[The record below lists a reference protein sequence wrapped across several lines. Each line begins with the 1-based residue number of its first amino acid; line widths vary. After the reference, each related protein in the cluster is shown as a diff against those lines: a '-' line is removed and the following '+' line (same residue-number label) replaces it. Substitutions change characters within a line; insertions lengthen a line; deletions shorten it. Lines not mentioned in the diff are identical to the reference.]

1 MSKTISLLVIGA
13 TVAAGLALPAVAT
26 AGGSMG
32 GDGTRGA
39 ASGRLSGVGG
49 TSVGGSGGTGHG
61 GLAAPAGAEGGS
73 MAAGSTAADSGQAGH
88 GGSSTSIHGNTHSHG
103 DGGAKGAATGFGA
116 AAQGAAPPARGAK
129 PVVVTGTGAGVSSSH
144 LAHGASFAGDLSG
157 HHRHGHLHHHAIPF
171 VFFTG
176 VGTIPVVTETP
187 ATEAEDESQSF
198 AVSNE
203 TDSEMTVL
211 DNGVRLC
218 VLAPKARCRFATT
231 GGHHDIS
238 VRIGGRESSDAAGPG
253 AHGGHMIEVGK
264 EPD

>member
-1 MSKTISLLVIGA
+1 MSKTISLLITGA
-13 TVAAGLALPAVAT
+13 TLAAGLALPAVAT

-32 GDGTRGA
+32 GDGTGGA
-39 ASGRLSGVGG
+39 ASGRLSGFGG
-49 TSVGGSGGTGHG
+49 ASGSGSGGAGQG
-61 GLAAPAGAEGGS
+61 GFAAPAGAEGGS
-73 MAAGSTAADSGQAGH
+73 IAAGSGQAGH
-88 GGSSTSIHGNTHSHG
+88 GRLSASTHGKTHSHG
-103 DGGAKGAATGFGA
+103 DG
-116 AAQGAAPPARGAK
+116 GAK

-144 LAHGASFAGDLSG
+144 LAHGGSFAGDLSG
-157 HHRHGHLHHHAIPF
+157 HHRHGHFHHHAVPF
-171 VFFTG
+171 LFFTG

-187 ATEAEDESQSF
+187 ATEAEDESHSF

-218 VLAPKARCRFATT
+218 VLAPKARCSFATT

>member
-1 MSKTISLLVIGA
+1 MSKIISLLVIGA

-32 GDGTRGA
+32 GNGTGGT
-39 ASGRLSGVGG
+39 ASGRLSGFGG
-49 TSVGGSGGTGHG
+49 ASGGGSGGAGQG
-61 GLAAPAGAEGGS
+61 GFAAPAGAESGS
-73 MAAGSTAADSGQAGH
+73 MAAGSGQALH
-88 GGSSTSIHGNTHSHG
+88 RGSSASMHGNTHSHG
-103 DGGAKGAATGFGA
+103 DGKEPTAGFGA
-116 AAQGAAPPARGAK
+116 AAQGTASPARGAK

-157 HHRHGHLHHHAIPF
+157 HHHHGHFHHHAIPF
-171 VFFTG
+171 LFFTG
-176 VGTIPVVTETP
+176 VGTIPAVTATP

-198 AVSNE
+198 AVSNQ

-218 VLAPKARCRFATT
+218 VLAPKARCSFATT
-231 GGHHDIS
+231 GGHHDFS
-238 VRIGGRESSDAAGPG
+238 VRIGGKESSGAAGPG

-264 EPD
+264 EAD